1 MGLLLLY
8 LFIALGVSFLCSLLE
23 STLMSTSLSYINLR
37 VEEGYA
43 PAKLMQQYKENTGKP
58 LAAILS
64 LNTIANTIGAAGVG
78 VQATALFGS
87 KWFGVVSAITTI
99 LILVFSEIIPKVL
112 GTRYWRE
119 LMGFAAR
126 TIQFL
131 SFVLYPLVLLVELIA
146 KLFGENDDPSVSR
159 EEVLAMVNVGEEE
172 GVVDED
178 ENKIFSNLMRLD
190 SIHAY
195 DVMTP
200 RVVAKTAPESMTLR
214 AYYDN
219 DEYDHFSRIPLYK
232 PEAPEYIT
240 GYIMRNDALEDLTE
254 DHFRKTLGS
263 IKRPLPAFD
272 QDLTLG
278 TIFDSMLKQKSQ
290 IAQIIDE
297 YGMFVGILTL
307 EDIIETIFGLEIIDE
322 NDTVIDMQ
330 QYARER
336 WEMRQKKYKKVES
349 PKTAEEPLK
358 EESQKS
364 KEESSEE
371 AEHEHTDREQ
381 TGTV

>member
-1 MGLLLLY
+1 MGLLLLF
-8 LFIALGVSFLCSLLE
+8 LLGAMAVSFICSVLE
-23 STLMSTSLSYINLR
+23 SVLMSTSLSYINLR
-37 VEEGYA
+37 EEEGYA
-43 PAKLMQQYKENTGKP
+43 PAKLMRSYKEDTSRP

-78 VQATALFGS
+78 MQVTAVFGS
-87 KWFGVVSAITTI
+87 KWFGLMSALTTI
-99 LILVFSEIIPKVL
+99 LILFFGEIIPKVI
-112 GTRYWRE
+112 GTTYWRE
-119 LMGFAAR
+119 LMGITAR
-126 TIQFL
+126 IIKVL
-131 SFVLYPLVLLVELIA
+131 IFVLYPLVLLVEFISRMVPDN
-146 KLFGENDDPSVSR
+146 EDDPSVSR

-200 RVVAKTAPESMTLR
+200 RVVAKIAPENMTLR
-214 AYYDN
+214 AYYDS
-219 DEYDHFSRIPLYK
+219 DEYDHFSRIPLYN
-232 PEAPEYIT
+232 PTAPEYIT
-240 GYIMRNDALEDLTE
+240 GYVLRNDALEELTE
-254 DHFRKTLGS
+254 DHFRKTLGG

-290 IAQIIDE
+290 IAQVIDE

-336 WEMRQKKYKKVES
+336 WEQRQKKYKRVDVKKDEVE
-349 PKTAEEPLK
+349 E
-358 EESQKS
+358 Q
-364 KEESSEE
+364 
-371 AEHEHTDREQ
+371 HTDSEQ
-381 TGTV
+381 EGEV

>member
-1 MGLLLLY
+1 MGLLLLF
-8 LFIALGVSFLCSLLE
+8 LFGAMSISFLCSILE
-23 STLMSTSLSYINLR
+23 SVLMSTSLSYINLR
-37 VEEGYA
+37 EEEGYA
-43 PAKLMQQYKENTGKP
+43 PAKLMSQYKEDTGRP

-64 LNTIANTIGAAGVG
+64 LNTIAHTVGAAGG
-78 VQATALFGS
+78 GAPAAQAGGMWGGS
-87 KWFGVVSAITTI
+87 VSASNTL
-99 LILVFSEIIPKVL
+99 LILVFSEIIPKVI
-112 GTRYWRE
+112 GTTYWRQ
-119 LMGFAAR
+119 LMGPSAR
-126 TIQFL
+126 TIRALIFI
-131 SFVLYPLVLLVELIA
+131 LYPFVLLVELITKA
-146 KLFGENDDPSVSR
+146 FPNNEDDPSVSR

-200 RVVAKTAPESMTLR
+200 RVVAKTAPENMTLR

-240 GYIMRNDALEDLTE
+240 GYVLRNDALEELTE
-254 DHFRKTLGS
+254 DHFRKTLGG
-263 IKRPLPAFD
+263 IKRSLPAFD

-278 TIFDSMLKQKSQ
+278 VIFDSMLKQKSQ

-336 WEMRQKKYKKVES
+336 WEQRQKKYRKVES
-349 PKTAEEPLK
+349 GKLK
-358 EESQKS
+358 EASE
-364 KEESSEE
+364 SEE
-371 AEHEHTDREQ
+371 RHTDPEQ
-381 TGTV
+381 EGEV

>member
-1 MGLLLLY
+1 M
-8 LFIALGVSFLCSLLE
+8 
-23 STLMSTSLSYINLR
+23 
-37 VEEGYA
+37 
-43 PAKLMQQYKENTGKP
+43 
-58 LAAILS
+58 
-64 LNTIANTIGAAGVG
+64 G

-131 SFVLYPLVLLVELIA
+131 SFVLYPLVMLVELIA